1 MYFHFDHFSL
11 FIFHKLI
18 SNQIFIFIFD
28 IKRKCAWVLKK
39 KEKKIYYICFNF
51 CLRNQFPYL

>member
-11 FIFHKLI
+11 FVFHKLI

-28 IKRKCAWVLKK
+28 IKRKCAWVL
-39 KEKKIYYICFNF
+39 EKKRKKNF
-51 CLRNQFPYL
+51 IIFVLIFV